1 MARGRKR
8 QNKTTKETT
17 SKKLKN
23 DMRQAVLDKICKELY
38 ESSEKN
44 GRKKP
49 YGSVAKIVNDMK
61 TDFPWM
67 NRDVVNYAFKT
78 YKERMEAPA
87 DSEGRTAASENDVV
101 AAPQQKKSGRPV
113 GSTLLNKF
121 KKDVATR
128 LCLDEV
134 AIRYHRM
141 REQARALGKQGKKK
155 GLSDIITEVKK
166 IYELGDEVKINESTI
181 RGREFR
187 KKLIVKSMGPASP
200 MVDVEPVLVDLIIKM
215 SAIRR
220 CLTPTQ
226 CLHLANDLVAG
237 TETEKRVIEF
247 KEKIYKK
254 KYEKADLGLNYWNGF
269 RRRWENVLTSKR
281 GQKFAL
287 DRSSATTF
295 TNIMKMYDEVYE
307 AMTESGVATK
317 LDDPVCMDRDSN
329 ITSQEQC
336 FGTQCTH
343 TLDHPHYCLVVDEVG
358 SNLSQ
363 KGDGHVGGQKYVCAR
378 GAIPQVK
385 VQHSERH
392 FTLLGFTALSGEPV
406 LCLIIISGVREH
418 LNIET
423 GIDPTKPIL
432 GDVNDENFIEQNF
445 GPDKLFPGGP
455 TCQFN
460 GKEIPCMVRWSPKG
474 SITSQILADSLAHI
488 DSFQVFDRSNGMTPF
503 LLLDGHN
510 SRFDL
515 PFLEYIMDDAHRWTV
530 CIGVPYGTAIWQVAD
545 SKEQNGSYKIA
556 LTRAKKEMLDTK
568 LALHIEPA
576 SLCATDIMPLVNKAW
591 SSSFARV
598 AMNKKAI
605 AERGWGPLNRN
616 LLLYKEVQHTM
627 TKLER
632 ETFNGTIHNNPPLL
646 AVDINSDNSTAVS
659 DLSNV
664 SQKFVNSRHHQKVIS
679 LNYSSGNSAMV
690 LDTIVAEND
699 LREARERNRIKKQEG
714 EDMMSKLNDVKS
726 VTAMYHFNQLGCKIG
741 MDALDKKKEIFK
753 MQQAKLLEA
762 RKKEEHDFRQKE
774 TKYNQ
779 VMALKLSDDKLTAAQ
794 LKILLTMKKRKSDSP
809 FHSLK
814 KAELQQLWK
823 EWQWRQNVVPAYEN
837 NLVASITEVTAADT
851 ITEVSDPEFVHDNV
865 AGV

>member
-1 MARGRKR
+1 
-8 QNKTTKETT
+8 
-17 SKKLKN
+17 
-23 DMRQAVLDKICKELY
+23 MRQAVLDKICKQLY
-38 ESSEKN
+38 ESSENN

-49 YGSVAKIVNDMK
+49 YGSVAKIVKDMK

-67 NRDVVNYAFKT
+67 NRDVVNYAFKI
-78 YKERMEAPA
+78 YKEKMDAPSDNEECAAA
-87 DSEGRTAASENDVV
+87 DGNAANDVV
-101 AAPQQKKSGRPV
+101 PELQQKKSGRPV
-113 GSTLLNKF
+113 GSTLQNKF

-128 LCLDEV
+128 LCLDEIS
-134 AIRYHRM
+134 IRYHNM
-141 REQARALGKQGKKK
+141 RDEARAVGRQAKKK
-155 GLSDIITEVKK
+155 GLREIIGEVKG
-166 IYELGDEVKINESTI
+166 IYGLGDETKIYESTI
-181 RGREFR
+181 RGREHR

-220 CLTPTQ
+220 CLTSTQ

-237 TETEKRVIEF
+237 TETEKKVIEF
-247 KEKIYKK
+247 KENIYKK
-254 KYEKADLGLNYWNGF
+254 KYEKAELGQNYWKGF

-295 TNIMKMYDEVYE
+295 TNIKKMYDEVYE
-307 AMTESGVATK
+307 AMTESGVARK
-317 LDDPVCMDRDSN
+317 LDNPIYMDREYN
-329 ITSQEQC
+329 VTSPGQS
-336 FGTQCTH
+336 FGTECTH
-343 TLDHPHYCLVVDEVG
+343 SIEHPNYCLVVDEVG

-378 GAIPQVK
+378 GTIPQVK

-432 GDVNDENFIEQNF
+432 GDVNDETFIDQNF
-445 GPDKLFPGGP
+445 GPGKLFPGGP
-455 TCQFN
+455 TCKFG

-474 SITSQILADSLAHI
+474 GITSQILADSLAHI
-488 DSFQVFDRSNGMTPF
+488 DSFDVFDRSTGKIPF

-556 LTRAKKEMLDTK
+556 LTRAKKQMLDAK

-576 SLCATDIMPLVNKAW
+576 SLCATDIIPLVNQAW
-591 SSSFARV
+591 SLSFARV
-598 AMNKKAI
+598 ELNKKAI

-627 TKLER
+627 TKQER
-632 ETFNGTIHNNPPLL
+632 ESFIGTLHNNPPLIS
-646 AVDINSDNSTAVS
+646 VDINSDNSTAVS

-664 SQKFVNSRHHQKVIS
+664 SQKFLNSRHHQKVIA

-690 LDTIVAEND
+690 LDTIVAETD
-699 LREARERNRIKKQEG
+699 LREARERNRLKKIEG
-714 EDMMSKLNDVKS
+714 QTITSKLNDVKS
-726 VTAMYHFNQLGCKIG
+726 VTAMYHFNELGCKIG
-741 MDALDKKKEIFK
+741 KDALEKKKEIFDI
-753 MQQAKLLEA
+753 QQAKLLEA
-762 RKKEEHDFRQKE
+762 RKKEEYDFRQKQA
-774 TKYNQ
+774 KYDE
-779 VMALKLSDDKLTAAQ
+779 VMALKLPDEKLTGAQ
-794 LKILLTMKKRKSDSP
+794 LKILLSMKKRKTDQP
-809 FHSLK
+809 IHALK

-823 EWQWRQNVVPAYEN
+823 EWQWRPNEAPTFQNEIVN
-837 NLVASITEVTAADT
+837 SITEATVDDT
-851 ITEVSDPEFVHDNV
+851 ISEETNTEFVNDNKAV
-865 AGV
+865 V